1 MTKVDPLKGR
11 TGALPGARRKRAQPA
26 GEGEAAAGALQQ
38 EAGGVPAR
46 LAPQVEEIAEAGAAL
61 QQDPTGAHLDRYK
74 QAVRQF
80 LDEVVRDSMQVSS
93 EATVGFSRKVFSTI
107 ARIDVAL
114 ADLADAVLGRQQDVL
129 KAGAIVDQIKGLII
143 DLYR

>member
-11 TGALPGARRKRAQPA
+11 SSALPGTRRKRAEPA
-26 GEGEAAAGALQQ
+26 GEAGAAAGALQQ
-38 EAGGVPAR
+38 EAGAVPAH
-46 LAPQVEEIAEAGAAL
+46 LAPLVEEIGEAGAAL

-74 QAVRQF
+74 LAVREF
-80 LDEVVRDSMQVSS
+80 LDAVVHESMQVSS
-93 EATVGFSRKVFSTI
+93 EATMGLNRKVFSTI

-129 KAGAIVDQIKGLII
+129 KTREIVDQIKGLII

>member
-11 TGALPGARRKRAQPA
+11 TSALPGARRKRAEPA
-26 GEGEAAAGALQQ
+26 GEAAAAAEQQ
-38 EAGGVPAR
+38 AAGVPTR
-46 LAPQVEEIAEAGAAL
+46 LLPQVEEIAEAGAAL
-61 QQDPTGAHLDRYK
+61 QQDPTGDHLDRYK
-74 QAVRQF
+74 TAVHDF